1 MEMRVLVADDDLI
14 CRKMLTASLCS
25 LGLDVEAF
33 EDGADLWEAFQADP
47 VQLVVTD
54 WAMPRMT
61 GVDLC
66 RHIRAEHTPSY
77 THVMI
82 VTSLSPAEHAVE
94 AYQAGVDDFVGK
106 PIVPELFALQVG
118 AVTRSIFG
126 HATAGARKTLEH
138 CQAALGP
145 THPGLLDALDDLK
158 DLSRQE
164 RAFVRCR
171 AFLRR
176 QLDIASKTYGA
187 SHPRVRE
194 LSDEL
199 EEMLAYEKSA

>member
-1 MEMRVLVADDDLI
+1 MRVLVSDDDPISKKL
-14 CRKMLTASLCS
+14 LAASLRA
-25 LGLDVEAF
+25 LGLEVDAF
-33 EDGADLWEAFQADP
+33 DDGADLWEAYAREP

-66 RHIRAEHTPSY
+66 RRIRAEHAERY

-82 VTSLSPAEHAVE
+82 VTSLAPAEHTLE
-94 AYQAGVDDFVGK
+94 AYRAGADDFVAK

-118 AVTRSIFG
+118 AALRSILG
-126 HATAGARKTLEH
+126 HANSGARRTLQH
-138 CQAALGP
+138 CQSALGP
-145 THPGLLDALDDLK
+145 QHPALLEALDELK

-176 QLDIASKTYGA
+176 QIDIAQKAYGPT
-187 SHPRVRE
+187 HPRVRE
-194 LSDEL
+194 LSLEL
-199 EEMLAYEKSA
+199 EEMVGYEESA

>member
-1 MEMRVLVADDDLI
+1 MRVLLADDDPISKKL
-14 CRKMLTASLCS
+14 LAASLRA
-25 LGLDVEAF
+25 LGLEVEAF
-33 EDGADLWEAFQADP
+33 DDGVDLWESFVREP

-54 WAMPRMT
+54 WSMPGMT

-66 RHIRAEHTPSY
+66 RRIRAEHAERY

-82 VTSLSPAEHAVE
+82 VTTHSAAEHTLE
-94 AYQAGVDDFVGK
+94 AYEAGADDFVAK
-106 PIVPELFALQVG
+106 PIVPALFGLQVG
-118 AVTRSIFG
+118 AATRSILG
-126 HATAGARKTLEH
+126 HASSGARRALQQ

-145 THPGLLDALDDLK
+145 QHPGLLEALDDLK

-176 QLDIASKTYGA
+176 QLEIAMKAYGPG
-187 SHPRVRE
+187 HPRVRE
-194 LSDEL
+194 LSLEL
-199 EEMLAYEKSA
+199 EEMVGYAESA